1 MKPKRC
7 EKLWPF
13 SGPIPSGERM
23 RCTLEVG
30 HTGPHTII
38 PPSGM
43 DYAPDDT
50 AQFPPDRAPETTTT
64 DLLSVEQLVAV
75 GTQRQGPCEATTG
88 GGNWFTFRPSTL
100 ATQILV
106 LRDEKMALLLIVDDC
121 HRIMGERAD
130 RIDQLQNAN
139 RDLHI
144 RLHDLE
150 MEKDEEIHALKVRV
164 TDTEYGWHDL
174 ALAAKEY
181 MAAEGAG
188 GTFDAGRV
196 RETRAR
202 LKELMEDPE

>member
-13 SGPIPSGERM
+13 SGPIPSGERK
-23 RCTLEVG
+23 RCALEVG
-30 HTGPHTII
+30 HTGLHTII

-64 DLLSVEQLVAV
+64 DLLSVEQLVAL

-100 ATQILV
+100 ATEILV

-121 HRIMGERAD
+121 HRIMEERAD
-130 RIDQLQNAN
+130 KIDRLQNEAALL
-139 RDLHI
+139 R
-144 RLHDLE
+144 
-150 MEKDEEIHALKVRV
+150 EEIHALKVRV

-181 MAAEGAG
+181 MEAEGAG

-202 LKELMEDPE
+202 LKELTENPE